1 MSDRLDQLAMRR
13 RALTLRSERLRADL
27 AADQQVMLDALSG
40 VDRAYHRAR
49 RAAPKVLLV
58 GAGLLLLKF
67 VTRQRTPVRTAARN
81 AGFVAKALFWVS
93 MARRVMPYVPLI
105 KALWRSRF
113 SQRAT
118 AGDYAQSAQ

>member
-27 AADQQVMLDALSG
+27 AADQQVMLNALSG
-40 VDRAYHRAR
+40 VDRFYHGAR

-58 GAGLLLLKF
+58 GAGLLLFRL
-67 VTRQRTPVRTAARN
+67 VTRRRPVRTAARN
-81 AGFVAKALFWVS
+81 AGFLARALFWVS
-93 MARRVMPYVPLI
+93 MARRVMPYLPLV

-113 SQRAT
+113 SQRAS
-118 AGDYAQSAQ
+118 AADYAQSAQ